1 MIVAIAS
8 TLAGEG
14 KIPGRPH
21 MLALAEQAGMSE
33 REAAT
38 IIDEVRAAVSRWN
51 DFAAQ
56 AGASQAG
63 IRQIAQS
70 LPRLP

>member
-1 MIVAIAS
+1 M
-8 TLAGEG
+8 
-14 KIPGRPH
+14 KKP
-21 MLALAEQAGMSE
+21 
-33 REAAT
+33 EAAT
-38 IIDEVRAAVSRWN
+38 IIDEVRVAVSRWN

-70 LPRLP
+70 LPQLP